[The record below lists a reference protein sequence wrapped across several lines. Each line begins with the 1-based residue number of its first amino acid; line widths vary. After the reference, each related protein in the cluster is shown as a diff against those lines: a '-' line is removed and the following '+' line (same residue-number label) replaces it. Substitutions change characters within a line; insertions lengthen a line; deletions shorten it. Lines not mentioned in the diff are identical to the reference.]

1 MTTTATPPETRSLKT
16 WQGINQA
23 LVEEMDRD
31 PNVVLVGE
39 DVALPGGPYGV
50 TRGLLD
56 RFGPLRVRD
65 TPISEAVLVGLG
77 VGSGAVGLR
86 PVVEI
91 MFFDFAMI
99 AMDQI
104 VNQAAKFR
112 YFSGESLPLT
122 IRTMCGAGG
131 PNGAQ
136 HSQNFEAWFCAVP
149 GLKVIMPSNA
159 RDAKGLLKAAIR
171 DDDPVLFIET
181 LGLLPTRREVPVDD
195 DFVLPIGVAETRREG
210 TDVTVVAIGR
220 LVDRALEAA
229 ETLAEEGISVEVI
242 DPRTLSPLDTETI
255 VSSIKRTGRLVCAQ
269 EATAPCSIG
278 AELCALAA
286 EQCFAELKA
295 PPVRVAAPFINVP
308 TPVPLA
314 EARAPKAADVV
325 AAVRT
330 TMEARA

>member
-1 MTTTATPPETRSLKT
+1 MSSTVAETKSLKM

-23 LVEEMDRD
+23 LTEEMERD
-31 PNVVLVGE
+31 ERVVLVGE
-39 DVALPGGPYGV
+39 DVARPGGPYGV

-65 TPISEAVLVGLG
+65 TPISEAVIVGLG
-77 VGSGAVGLR
+77 VGGAAVGLR
-86 PVVEI
+86 PVVEL

-112 YFSGESLPLT
+112 YFSGEPLPLT

-136 HSQNFEAWFCAVP
+136 HSQNFEAWYAAVP
-149 GLKVIMPSNA
+149 GLKVVMPSNA
-159 RDAKGLLKAAIR
+159 ADAKGLLKASIR

-181 LGLLPTRREVPVDD
+181 LGLLTARRDVPMGD
-195 DFVLPIGVAETRREG
+195 DFVLPIGVAETRRSG
-210 TDVTVVAIGR
+210 DDVTVVAIGR
-220 LVDRALEAA
+220 LVDRALDAA
-229 ETLAEEGISVEVI
+229 QRLADEDGVAVEVI
-242 DPRTLSPLDTETI
+242 DPRTLSPLDSATI
-255 VSSIKRTGRLVCAQ
+255 LASVARTGRLVVAQ
-269 EATAPCSIG
+269 EAASPYSFA
-278 AELCALAA
+278 AEVCALAV
-286 EQCFAELKA
+286 EHCLSELKA
-295 PPVRVAAPFINVP
+295 PPVRVTSPFVNVP

-314 EARAPKAADVV
+314 EARAPGADDVV

-330 TMEARA
+330 TMKGA

>member
-1 MTTTATPPETRSLKT
+1 MTDTAAKTRPLKY

-23 LVEEMDRD
+23 LVEEMERD
-31 PNVVLVGE
+31 ERVILVGE
-39 DVALPGGPYGV
+39 DVGRPGGPYGV

-56 RFGPLRVRD
+56 RFGDLRVRD

-77 VGSGAVGLR
+77 VGGGAVGLR

-104 VNQAAKFR
+104 VNQAAKYR
-112 YFSGESLPLT
+112 YFSGASMPLV

-136 HSQNFEAWFCAVP
+136 HSQNFEAWYCGVP
-149 GLKVIMPSNA
+149 GLKVVMPSNA
-159 RDAKGLLKAAIR
+159 ADAKGLLKASIR

-181 LGLLPTRREVPVDD
+181 LGLLAQRRDVPTHDEFLIP
-195 DFVLPIGVAETRREG
+195 LGVADVRRSG

-229 ETLAEEGISVEVI
+229 ERLQDEDGVSVEVI

-255 VSSIKRTGRLVCAQ
+255 LDSVRRTGRLVTAQ

-278 AELCALAA
+278 SELCALAV
-286 EQCFAELKA
+286 ESCLRDLKA
-295 PPVRVAAPFINVP
+295 PPVRVASPFINVP

-314 EARAPKAADVV
+314 ESRAPGVDDVV
-325 AAVRT
+325 SAVRNV
-330 TMEARA
+330 MKED

>member
-1 MTTTATPPETRSLKT
+1 MSVTETPVKALKF
-16 WQGINQA
+16 WQGVNQA
-23 LVEEMDRD
+23 MVEEMERD
-31 PNVVLVGE
+31 ERVVLVGE
-39 DVALPGGPYGV
+39 DVGRPGGPYGV
-50 TRGLLD
+50 TRGLQD
-56 RFGPLRVRD
+56 RFGEMRVRD

-77 VGSGAVGLR
+77 VGGGAVGLR

-112 YFSGESLPLT
+112 YFSGASMPLT

-136 HSQNFEAWFCAVP
+136 HSQNFESWYCAVP

-159 RDAKGLLKAAIR
+159 ADAKGLLKASIR

-181 LGLLPTRREVPVDD
+181 LGLLTTRHDVPQVEDY
-195 DFVLPIGVAETRREG
+195 VLPIGVAATRREG
-210 TDVTVVAIGR
+210 SDVTIVAIGR

-229 ETLAEEGISVEVI
+229 ERLQQEDGISVEVI
-242 DPRTLSPLDTETI
+242 DPRTLAPLDTEAI
-255 VSSIKRTGRLVCAQ
+255 VSSVKRTGRLVVAQ
-269 EATAPCSIG
+269 EATSPFSFG
-278 AELCALAA
+278 SEVCAVAV
-286 EQCFAELKA
+286 EQCLSELKA
-295 PPVRVAAPFINVP
+295 PPVRVASPFVNVP

-314 EARAPKAADVV
+314 ESRAPGVEAVV
-325 AAVRT
+325 EAVRT
-330 TMEARA
+330 TMKGA